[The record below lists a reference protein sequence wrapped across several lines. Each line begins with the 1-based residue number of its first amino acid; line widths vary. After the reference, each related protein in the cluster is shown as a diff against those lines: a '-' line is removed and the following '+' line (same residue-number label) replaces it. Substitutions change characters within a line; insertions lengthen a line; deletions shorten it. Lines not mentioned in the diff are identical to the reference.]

1 MDDTIDDTIDE
12 LRKIRKAVDKEYDG
26 RFADYVKKLIE
37 DQKSTKTSSNNKRIK
52 KTLELTH

>member
-1 MDDTIDDTIDE
+1 MDDTINE